1 MLLWFVILYLILS
14 VGIGLWAALKVKNSR
29 DFAVA
34 GRHLSFPI
42 VTATV
47 FATWFGAETV
57 LGLSATF
64 LKDGLKATASDPF
77 GASMCLILAGLF
89 FARPLYRLNML
100 TIGDFFRI
108 RYNRVIEILCTVC
121 IVISYLGWVSAQIR
135 ALGLVFFIISNG
147 QISEHTGMIVGTL
160 IVLTY
165 TAFGGMLS
173 VAILDFVQ
181 MVVIMA
187 GLLGIAWFVSS
198 LPEVGGIGNV
208 ITHAH
213 AQGKFEFWPKQNAQW
228 LPFIAAWLTM
238 MLGSIPQQDVF
249 QRMTSAK
256 DEKTAVNSTVLGGGL
271 YFLFAF
277 VPMML
282 AYSALLV
289 APQKFQALVASDAHK
304 VLPTLIL
311 EHTPLLAQVFFFG
324 ALLSAIMS
332 TSSAT
337 LLAPSI
343 TFSENILKGFFPKLT
358 DQAFLRMI
366 RITLVIFAIC
376 VLFYALQS
384 NASIHQMVE
393 NAYKITLVAAFV
405 PLAAGLFWK
414 KASTQ
419 GALWAMLGG
428 LSVWIAMETLTTAS
442 FREAWPPQLWG
453 LSTAILGM
461 GLGSIMPQWYK
472 APPLTPE
479 QAEELAMPEA
489 TPN

>member
-1 MLLWFVILYLILS
+1 MLIWFVILYLFFS
-14 VGIGLWAALKVKNSR
+14 VGIGLWAARNVKTTR

-34 GRHLSFPI
+34 GRHLTFPV

-64 LKDGLKATASDPF
+64 LQEGLSATASDPF
-77 GASMCLILAGLF
+77 GASMCLIFAGLF
-89 FARPLYRLNML
+89 FARRLYRLNLL
-100 TIGDFFRI
+100 TIGDFFRL
-108 RYNRVIEILCTVC
+108 RFNRTIEVLCTIC
-121 IVISYLGWVSAQIR
+121 IVVSYLGWVSAQIR
-135 ALGLVFFIISNG
+135 ALGLVFNIISAG
-147 QISEHTGMIVGTL
+147 QISEQLGMILGAV

-165 TAFGGMLS
+165 TTFGGMLS
-173 VAILDFVQ
+173 VAVLDFVQ
-181 MVVIMA
+181 MLVIML
-187 GLLGIAWFVSS
+187 GLLGIAWFVST
-198 LPEVGGIGNV
+198 LPGVGGIGHV
-208 ITHAH
+208 IQQAH
-213 AQGKFEFWPKQNAQW
+213 SQGKFEFWPKKSAQW

-256 DEKTAVNSTVLGGGL
+256 DEDTAVYATVLGGGL
-271 YFLFAF
+271 YFVFAF
-277 VPMML
+277 VPMLL

-289 APQKFQALVASDAHK
+289 APDKFQLLLASDAHK

-311 EHTPLLAQVFFFG
+311 QHTPIFAQVLFFG

-343 TFSENILKGFFPKLT
+343 TFCENILKGFLPKIT
-358 DQAFLRMI
+358 DQAFLRLI
-366 RITLVIFAIC
+366 RLVLVLFAII
-376 VLFYALQS
+376 VLIYALQS
-384 NASIHQMVE
+384 DSSIHKMVE

-405 PLAAGLFWK
+405 PLTAGLFWK

-428 LSVWIAMETLTTAS
+428 LAVWMAMETLTTVA

-461 GLGSIMPQWYK
+461 LLGSLLPQWYK
-472 APPLTPE
+472 SSESSEKL
-479 QAEELAMPEA
+479 ELQS
-489 TPN
+489 

>member
-1 MLLWFVILYLILS
+1 MLLWFVILYLVLS
-14 VGIGLWAALKVKNSR
+14 VGIGLWAALKVKTTR

-64 LKDGLKATASDPF
+64 LKEGLKATASDPF

-89 FARPLYRLNML
+89 FARPLYRLNLL

-108 RYNRVIEILCTVC
+108 RYNRLIEILCTIC

-135 ALGLVFFIISNG
+135 ALGLVFFMISDG
-147 QISEHTGMIVGTL
+147 QMSEKTGMIVGAL

-165 TAFGGMLS
+165 TTFGGMIS

-181 MVVIMA
+181 MVVIMV
-187 GLLGIAWFVSS
+187 GLLGIAWFVSN
-198 LPEVGGIGNV
+198 LPEVGGVGHV
-208 ITHAH
+208 VQTAY
-213 AQGKFEFWPKQNAQW
+213 AQGKFEFWPRQPAQW

-256 DEKTAVNSTVLGGGL
+256 DEKTAVNGTVFGGVL
-271 YFLFAF
+271 YFVFAF
-277 VPMML
+277 VPMLL
-282 AYSALLV
+282 AYSALMV
-289 APQKFQALVASDAHK
+289 APEKFQALVASDAHK
-304 VLPTLIL
+304 VLPTLIMQ
-311 EHTPLLAQVFFFG
+311 HTPIWSQVFFFG

-337 LLAPSI
+337 LLAPAV
-343 TFSENILKGFFPKLT
+343 TFSENILKGFYPKIT

-366 RITLVIFAIC
+366 RITLVIFTFC
-376 VLFYALQS
+376 VLIYALQT
-384 NASIHQMVE
+384 NASIHKMVE

-405 PLAAGLFWK
+405 PLSAGLFWK

-419 GALWAMLGG
+419 GALWAMVGG
-428 LSVWIAMETLTTAS
+428 LGVWMGMETFSTAQFS
-442 FREAWPPQLWG
+442 EAYPPQIWG
-453 LSTAILGM
+453 LGAALLGM
-461 GLGSIMPQWYK
+461 GLGSLLPQWYK
-472 APPLTPE
+472 AASPSPE
-479 QAEELAMPEA
+479 QVEELRISETAPE
-489 TPN
+489 

>member
-1 MLLWFVILYLILS
+1 MLLSFVVLYLILS
-14 VGIGLWAALKVKNSR
+14 VGIGLWAARKVKDSR

-64 LKDGLKATASDPF
+64 LKEGLSATASDPF

-89 FARPLYRLNML
+89 FARPLYRLNLL

-121 IVISYLGWVSAQIR
+121 IVISYLGWVSAQIK
-135 ALGLVFFIISNG
+135 ALGLVFFIISHG
-147 QISEHTGMIVGTL
+147 QISEHTGMILGTL

-165 TAFGGMLS
+165 TAVGGMLS

-181 MVVIMA
+181 MLVIMA

-198 LPEVGGIGNV
+198 LPEVGGIGEVVN
-208 ITHAH
+208 HAYT
-213 AQGKFEFWPKQNAQW
+213 QGKFEFWPKHTAQW

-256 DEKTAVNSTVLGGGL
+256 DENTAVRSTVLGGGL
-271 YFLFAF
+271 YFVFAF

-289 APQKFQALVASDAHK
+289 APTKFQALMASDAHK

-337 LLAPSI
+337 LLAPAI

-366 RITLVIFAIC
+366 RITLVIFAFC
-376 VLFYALQS
+376 VLVYALQS
-384 NASIHQMVE
+384 NASLHQMVE
-393 NAYKITLVAAFV
+393 NAYKITLVAAFI

-414 KASTQ
+414 KATTQ

-428 LSVWIAMETLTTAS
+428 LGIWIAMETLTTNA
-442 FREAWPPQLWG
+442 FREAWPPQLLG
-453 LSTAILGM
+453 LGTALLGM
-461 GLGSIMPQWYK
+461 GFGSLLPQWYK
-472 APPLTPE
+472 APSQTPE
-479 QAEELAMPEA
+479 LVQELGLHQ
-489 TPN
+489 TN